1 MYCYI
6 FIYYF
11 RRVVLENRQEGLNV
25 CWRPCFI
32 RNTRDDWAEIEARLK
47 KPSYDE
53 LKKKKSGSDG
63 GTAAGGQ
70 HFVKDLEGDGG
81 IGAFSKLHHEMEQAI
96 LQGEDKLWRH
106 AHNSTFCAQKILNT
120 H

>member
-1 MYCYI
+1 MSSRQ
-6 FIYYF
+6 
-11 RRVVLENRQEGLNV
+11 RRLVDAMRNKVSSKSVGVLLNLLWYNR
-25 CWRPCFI
+25 RPCFI
-32 RNTRDDWAEIEARLK
+32 RNTRDNWAEIEARLK

-63 GTAAGGQ
+63 GTAAGGH

-96 LQGEDKLWRH
+96 LQGEDKL
-106 AHNSTFCAQKILNT
+106 
-120 H
+120 